1 MTLRPSLRLI
11 SHLISRRAANL
22 LILGGLVLT
31 PLSVFAPEAFAQ
43 GALRAPLNIIP
54 APMQANIGQPPSEV
68 RQDKLAP
75 RVAARQSKRAVRA
88 VAAAPGAEGG
98 IVQVGSLGTLQD
110 APVGLE
116 TGFGSDLWR
125 GARLAFIADQ
135 MGRLPPNTTMHALRD
150 MELTLHRGA
159 TAAPVGTVDGTS
171 WYAARLNRF
180 LALGD
185 TVSVLALEQLTGAA
199 GSDGYAAAAVAKAH
213 LGQGNETAA
222 CAVARP
228 TRQHIGYGDVLPFF
242 MRLMVYCQ
250 LRAGEYEKA
259 GLALELNER
268 TLGEDRL
275 FRDIAYLMAA
285 QVAPR
290 FGTAAGAEAARAAD
304 EEPPI
309 VLPNELKP
317 LQIMLLKLA
326 GQALPVELTK
336 LPPFMAQNLAA
347 DYGQKPLLQLRA
359 AHMAALQSVKNA
371 PNSGAATELFSQVSQ
386 LADLSAWPDPYA
398 SIAEIA
404 PLQNNENNA
413 EASEENIEPDG
424 LDNQQVNLPDAVFL
438 AYSLRLV
445 DMAPLAAQAK
455 TIADVLRTAHGRGLW
470 SDAIIVLADRLAD
483 VPIGPTEVIEAF
495 ESIEAV
501 QPVEAGGEAIDTQA
515 GQTGSLNANQAE
527 VDPLANPLAND
538 AAALAELADL
548 VIAPADKAVL
558 LAALRY
564 AASSAVG
571 SNGQTIEQAAA
582 KAEALISTDIVSDM
596 ARRWLDFGQA
606 EAQTEAVLAAL
617 GAADAFAVSP
627 GSSVTAGAIGA
638 ENIGGT
644 ENIAVNDTSLATASS
659 VSPEMRQMSREQPDA
674 NRGPQSLVGFDD
686 APMVETRV
694 HPIAD
699 MAAFEAQ
706 LADASTAQKRF
717 MRRELAV
724 YHGLQFELSDA
735 LLAALNAPQ
744 DDATYQRL
752 GNLAQKQ
759 WTGDLLLALVAQYGN
774 ERPQALKSADIV
786 TLLTTLR
793 DVGLSDQANALA
805 QEILAHAAAE
815 LAVTQ
820 PQALLAEAF

>member
-1 MTLRPSLRLI
+1 M
-11 SHLISRRAANL
+11 AVNL
-22 LILGGLVLT
+22 LILGGLICA
-31 PLSVFAPEAFAQ
+31 PQFAPAQGVTPEGATFQGTAFQ

-54 APMQANIGQPPSEV
+54 APMQATIGEPAAEV

-98 IVQVGSLGTLQD
+98 IVQVGSLGALQD

-116 TGFGSDLWR
+116 TGFGTDLWR

-135 MGRLPPNTTMHALRD
+135 MGRLPQNIPMRALRQ
-150 MELTLHRGA
+150 MEVTLHRGA
-159 TAAPVGTVDGTS
+159 AAAPVGTVDGTS

-185 TVSVLALEQLTGAA
+185 TGAVLALEQLTGAA
-199 GSDGYAAAAVAKAH
+199 GSDGYAATAVAKAH
-213 LGQGNETAA
+213 LGQGNEDAA
-222 CAVARP
+222 CAVPRP
-228 TRQHIGYGDVLPFF
+228 TRQHIGFGDVLPFF

-259 GLALELNER
+259 SLALELNER

-290 FGTAAGAEAARAAD
+290 FGTMAQAKAARAAD

-326 GQALPVELTK
+326 GQALPVGLTN
-336 LPPFMAQNLAA
+336 LPPYMATNLAT

-359 AHMAALQSVKNA
+359 AHMAAVQNA
-371 PNSGAATELFSQVSQ
+371 NSAFNNEVAVELFSQVSQ
-386 LADLSAWPDPYA
+386 LADLSAWADPYA
-398 SIAEIA
+398 PVSVISTPQDA
-404 PLQNNENNA
+404 QNDENNT
-413 EASEENIEPDG
+413 EQSG
-424 LDNQQVNLPDAVFL
+424 LDTQPDAVFL
-438 AYSLRLV
+438 AYGLRLV
-445 DMAPLAAQAK
+445 DMTPLAAQAK
-455 TIADVLRTAHGRGLW
+455 TIADVLRSAHDRNLW
-470 SDAIIVLADRLAD
+470 HDMITVLADRLSD
-483 VPIGPTEVIEAF
+483 LPIGPIGPIESSEPRAETIEGQAGLQGGLNQNETEVDAF
-495 ESIEAV
+495 RDDAV
-501 QPVEAGGEAIDTQA
+501 AR
-515 GQTGSLNANQAE
+515 
-527 VDPLANPLAND
+527 
-538 AAALAELADL
+538 AELADL

-564 AASSAVG
+564 AASNAAR
-571 SNGQTIEQAAA
+571 SNGQITEQAAA
-582 KAEALISTDIVSDM
+582 KADALISTDIVSDM

-617 GAADAFAVSP
+617 GASDAFGVSQVSP
-627 GSSVTAGAIGA
+627 VIAGAIG
-638 ENIGGT
+638 T
-644 ENIAVNDTSLATASS
+644 ENIRLNDTAFSAAAS
-659 VSPEMRQMSREQPDA
+659 VSPEMPQMSREQPDA
-674 NRGPQSLVGFDD
+674 NSGAQALAGFDD
-686 APMVETRV
+686 APLVETRV

-706 LADASTAQKRF
+706 LAAASTAQKRF

-724 YHGLQFELSDA
+724 YHGLQFELSEE
-735 LLAALNAPQ
+735 LLAILNAPQ

-774 ERPQALKSADIV
+774 ERPQALKSSDIV
-786 TLLTTLR
+786 TLLTALR
-793 DVGLSDQANALA
+793 DVGLGDQANALA
-805 QEILAHAAAE
+805 QEIMAHAAAA